1 MLTRRHDRIIRLR
14 AIWQPRVRTLHDQ
27 SRLMHRF
34 SIRCV
39 QHLWI
44 LLVLLLSYPALS
56 GTWCRFFTEYTV
68 GSSGLQ
74 LAEVS
79 VVFIPGE
86 KMNVTAVPY
95 EDIAGTDIIFQDEG
109 NMDTISL
116 MTGSNP
122 WKIWMIS
129 SIPVLF
135 FFPIVLLAW
144 KATGKRNYE
153 DLENG
158 TG

>member
-1 MLTRRHDRIIRLR
+1 M
-14 AIWQPRVRTLHDQ
+14 
-27 SRLMHRF
+27 
-34 SIRCV
+34 
-39 QHLWI
+39 
-44 LLVLLLSYPALS
+44 LLLSYPALF
-56 GTWCRFFTEYTV
+56 GTWYRFFTEYTV

-95 EDIAGTDIIFQDEG
+95 EDIAGTDVIFQDEG

-122 WKIWMIS
+122 WKIWIVS

-135 FFPIVLLAW
+135 FFPIVLLVW